1 MLRTTIASLF
11 SGNKGDAAVEKTIKI
26 GSVQFSWTEKN
37 WISVRQNDIDPVYDL
52 HVKQMVITG
61 KIFYYLKEYFMH
73 MIVSSV
79 LFNL

>member
-26 GSVQFSWTEKN
+26 GSVQYNWTGKK
-37 WISVRQNDIDPVYDL
+37 SDPVYDL

-61 KIFYYLKEYFMH
+61 KIFYYLKEYFMYRY